1 MKRKGDG
8 ALKLLIRIDG
18 KAYEAEVEILED
30 EKNEAQASSGGEA
43 APHVTPHG
51 TTHSVGSYTPSR
63 GSMWDSDGKV
73 CHSPVTGLVIKV
85 NVRTGQTLNPGEL
98 ILVLESMKMETNV
111 TAPHAG
117 TVKNVRVSQGD
128 SVKIGDVLVEFE

>member
-1 MKRKGDG
+1 M
-8 ALKLLIRIDG
+8 KLLIKIDG

-30 EKNEAQASSGGEA
+30 EGGAQETDSGLHPVPVA
-43 APHVTPHG
+43 AAHAPAG
-51 TTHSVGSYTPSR
+51 GYTPSR

-73 CHSPVTGLVIKV
+73 CHSPVTGLVIRV
-85 NVRTGQTLNPGEL
+85 NVRPGQTLQPGEP
-98 ILVLESMKMETNV
+98 ILVLEAMKMETHV

-117 TVKNVRVSQGD
+117 TIKEVRVSQGD